1 MQDLD
6 GSIKVKLHMSM
17 QEKKIDRLRVQKSS
31 NIFSTKILKS
41 LFTKQIELT
50 SAIVW
55 IYISKLVMTR
65 ALLKNVV
72 HLLKS

>member
-31 NIFSTKILKS
+31 NIFST
-41 LFTKQIELT
+41 
-50 SAIVW
+50 
-55 IYISKLVMTR
+55 
-65 ALLKNVV
+65 
-72 HLLKS
+72 